1 MDGQKFELFQQR
13 ARSVLGLKSDGSEDT
28 KQNWQ
33 VLFDF
38 VEGGRDVTCDFDEIR
53 LSSELL
59 LSAVLYSLLYVG
71 ESKRKTLISI

>member
-1 MDGQKFELFQQR
+1 MDGKKFELFQQK
-13 ARSVLGLKSDGSEDT
+13 ARSMLGLKPDGSEDT

-38 VEGGRDVTCDFDEIR
+38 VEGGEDVTCDFEEIR

-59 LSAVLYSLLYVG
+59 LSAVLYSLL
-71 ESKRKTLISI
+71 